1 MDGYEAHYE
10 CDVCGK
16 LFMDENGQNETTL
29 AEITIPAAHTL
40 TKTPAK
46 PETCTEDGNID
57 YWTCDICGKYFSD
70 ENGTNEITLAQTVIE
85 KTGHTNGDPVKEN
98 EVPVTCTV
106 DGSYDEV
113 VYCTVCSAEISRT
126 AKTITAKGHTE
137 VIDPA
142 KAPTCTETGLTEG
155 KHCSVCK
162 AVLVE
167 QETVD
172 ATGHKWAEKFESD
185 KDGHWHKCEVCGA
198 DSEKVEHTP
207 GEPATLDHAQ
217 LCTVCG
223 FEIAPKLGQVAAP
236 TLSPNGGTFS
246 GSKTVTITCATEGAK
261 IYYTTDGTEPTKEST
276 FYEGALTLTATT
288 TVKAIAIKD
297 GMVDSAV
304 ATATFTKK
312 SSGGGGGGGYRP
324 TSPTTPTDPNPS
336 IGGSSKSWSDV
347 AADLAK
353 LTNGSETTITL
364 NGNTTIPVEVI
375 KAIDDKQLK
384 VTFVVDS
391 VKSWKTDGA
400 EITNPA
406 AADLSILTTSK
417 QKTDALR
424 GISGLQ
430 FTTNNTNI
438 PTDLEIAFKTVHV
451 GKFANLY
458 KSVDGKLTFVTC
470 AKIGAD
476 GKVILPDVIE
486 KGDYVAMLCEF
497 SDRPGD
503 MDNDGVMNASD
514 ASAILK
520 DIVGLET
527 GKNPL
532 MADFDGDG
540 KVNAMDA
547 SAILKRIVG
556 LA

>member
-1 MDGYEAHYE
+1 M
-10 CDVCGK
+10 
-16 LFMDENGQNETTL
+16 
-29 AEITIPAAHTL
+29 

-57 YWTCDICGKYFSD
+57 YWTCDICGSYFSD

-126 AKTITAKGHTE
+126 AKTITAKVHTE
-137 VIDPA
+137 GIDPA

-172 ATGHKWAEKFESD
+172 TTGHKWAEKFESD

-324 TSPTTPTDPNPS
+324 TSPTTPTDPTPS
-336 IGGSSKSWSDV
+336 IGGSSKSWRDV